1 MSTLTLGDHQQ
12 REAGGEWDALLGQ
25 TVGSY
30 RIVRLLGRGGMGSV
44 YLARQP
50 AIGAQVAIKF
60 LHPRFSADRGVVER
74 FFNEARAVNLIGH
87 ENILKI
93 LDFSVTPEGRYYF
106 VMELLEGKPLSAL
119 LGEKKEPQPL
129 SLTGPILLQCC
140 RALQAAHGRGI
151 VHRDLKPDNVFL
163 VQQMGRKNFVK
174 LLDFGIAKLEEAEG
188 ANARP
193 GPTAVGTVIGTP
205 EYMSPEQAAGRTAEV
220 GRRSDIYSLGIVM
233 YQLACGRVPFS
244 GASTAQTLVAQMETP
259 PPPPRSLVPAIPEAF
274 EAVIL
279 KALAKRREDRF
290 QSMQDLHGALLEVMK
305 GLGVS
310 AELPF
315 ADEAPAPVIL
325 PPEGTPDE
333 QIDTLLGP
341 PPESKPKTAPERPR
355 AREIDPR
362 FATQP
367 PPATQT
373 AVQAP
378 LAPDA
383 QAARA
388 GDYLFA
394 PHRRRYLVGGAA
406 VVLLGLL
413 GIALRP
419 RGAAPAPASTPE
431 VRAQPALQP
440 PHAPSSPAPGPPEP
454 VQQDPP
460 ALRPASPAQLAVAAQ
475 EKAKQHKAA
484 RKAHEEPAKPAPAAP
499 AQKAAGAAK
508 KVAVPVQQPTMTA
521 KGSGSARSKPVTE
534 SSPKRAP
541 AAEKTP
547 AGSGGAGK
555 QRAAKPAAD
564 PVAQATK
571 ELTAAAE
578 AAVQAEASQKPVPR
592 SAKLFVVSD
601 PLGAQVTAA
610 WAGKSASGEAPV
622 VFRVL
627 RGAKVTVT
635 FSLPGH
641 APDVKE
647 VEAEKSQVVVGVL
660 KAAQ

>member
-1 MSTLTLGDHQQ
+1 MSTLTLTDGE
-12 REAGGEWDALLGQ
+12 RGGEWDALLGR

-30 RIVRLLGRGGMGSV
+30 RIVRLLGRGGMGAV

-60 LHPRFSADRGVVER
+60 LHPRFSADRSVVER

-93 LDFSVTPEGRYYF
+93 LDFSVTPEGRYFF
-106 VMELLEGKPLSAL
+106 VMEFLEGRPLASL
-119 LGEKKEPQPL
+119 TEQKQPQPL
-129 SLTGPILLQCC
+129 SVTGPILLQCC

-174 LLDFGIAKLEEAEG
+174 LVDFGIAKLEEAPDDG
-188 ANARP
+188 GKP
-193 GPTAVGTVIGTP
+193 GLTAVGTVIGTP

-220 GRRSDIYSLGIVM
+220 GRRSDVYSLGIVM
-233 YQLACGRVPFS
+233 YQLACGRLPFS
-244 GASTAQTLVAQMETP
+244 GASTAQTLVAQMEAP
-259 PPPPRSLVPAIPEAF
+259 PPAPRSLVPAIPEAY
-274 EAVIL
+274 EALIL

-305 GLGVS
+305 GLGIS

-315 ADEAPAPVIL
+315 ADEAPAPVVL

-341 PPESKPKTAPERPR
+341 PPEARSPHAPKTAPERPS

-373 AVQAP
+373 AVQAKV
-378 LAPDA
+378 APVA

-388 GDYLFA
+388 GDYIFA
-394 PHRRRYLVGGAA
+394 PHRRSALVGLSA
-406 VVLLGLL
+406 VVLVVLVGL
-413 GIALRP
+413 ALRP
-419 RGAAPAPASTPE
+419 RGAAPPVAEAPQ
-431 VRAQPALQP
+431 VRAQPAP
-440 PHAPSSPAPGPPEP
+440 PPAAKPVPRLPESARE
-454 VQQDPP
+454 VKADPP
-460 ALRPASPAQLAVAAQ
+460 ALRPSSPAQLAVAAQ
-475 EKAKQHKAA
+475 EKARQHKSAQ
-484 RKAHEEPAKPAPAAP
+484 KALEEAKRAPVPAPAAATSQKP
-499 AQKAAGAAK
+499 AAPVRSTAPASPRPVTETLPIPGQPSAKAAGSGRAA
-508 KVAVPVQQPTMTA
+508 PP
-521 KGSGSARSKPVTE
+521 KPV
-534 SSPKRAP
+534 AFGP
-541 AAEKTP
+541 ARP
-547 AGSGGAGK
+547 P
-555 QRAAKPAAD
+555 RAAAPVD
-564 PVAQATK
+564 LVAQATK
-571 ELTAAAE
+571 EMTAAAE
-578 AAVQAEASQKPVPR
+578 AAVLAEAAQKPAPH

-601 PLGAQVTAA
+601 PPGAQVTAA
-610 WAGKSASGEAPV
+610 WAGKSASGAAPV

-627 RGAKVTVT
+627 RGAKVTLT

-641 APDVKE
+641 GPDVKE
-647 VEAEKSQVVVGVL
+647 VEAGKSQVVVGGL
-660 KAAQ
+660 KPQ

>member
-12 REAGGEWDALLGQ
+12 REAGGEWDSLLGQ

-106 VMELLEGKPLSAL
+106 VMELLEGKPLSSI
-119 LGEKKEPQPL
+119 LGETTGQKQPQPL
-129 SLTGPILLQCC
+129 SVTGPILLQCC

-174 LLDFGIAKLEEAEG
+174 LLDFGIAKLEEADG

-220 GRRSDIYSLGIVM
+220 GRRSDVYSLGIVM

-259 PPPPRSLVPAIPEAF
+259 PPAPRSLVPAIPEAF

-333 QIDTLLGP
+333 QIDTLPGP
-341 PPESKPKTAPERPR
+341 PPEPKPSHSPKPAPERPS
-355 AREIDPR
+355 AGEIDPR

-373 AVQAP
+373 AVQAALEP
-378 LAPDA
+378 AA

-394 PHRRRYLVGGAA
+394 PHRRGALVGGAA
-406 VVLLGLL
+406 VVLVVLLGL
-413 GIALRP
+413 ALRP
-419 RGAAPAPASTPE
+419 RGAAPPIPPAPE
-431 VRAQPALQP
+431 VRAQPAPQP
-440 PHAPSSPAPGPPEP
+440 PPKAAPKQPEP
-454 VQQDPP
+454 VKDEPP

-484 RKAHEEPAKPAPAAP
+484 LKAHEEPAKPVHAPA
-499 AQKAAGAAK
+499 AQKAAG
-508 KVAVPVQQPTMTA
+508 
-521 KGSGSARSKPVTE
+521 SAQRPGAPAPKPVN
-534 SSPKRAP
+534 
-541 AAEKTP
+541 
-547 AGSGGAGK
+547 GALS
-555 QRAAKPAAD
+555 KPAAPAPEKRAVGKAAAKSAVD
-564 PVAQATK
+564 LVAQATK
-571 ELTAAAE
+571 EMTAAAE
-578 AAVQAEASQKPVPR
+578 AAALAEAALKPPPH

-601 PLGAQVTAA
+601 PPGAQVTAA
-610 WAGKSASGEAPV
+610 WAGKSASGKAPV

-627 RGAKVTVT
+627 RGAKEMLT

-641 APDVKE
+641 APDVKK
-647 VEAEKSQVVVGVL
+647 VQAEKSQAVVGVL